1 LRVYHA
7 NLLGKVTNVKNAA
20 NDWLINGSWLASNL
34 PDGSQLFTWNSH
46 FPELP
51 ESLHMNTIRKSM
63 LETGST
69 LNERYRIDGLLGQ
82 GGMGAVY
89 LAYDMTLQIKVA
101 VKENLN
107 IDPISERQFRREAS
121 LLATL
126 RHQNL
131 PRVTDHFILN
141 GRQYLVM
148 DFIEGEDL
156 EERCERQPPTV
167 GEVLSWANLICN
179 ALIYLHSRQPPVIHR
194 DIKPANIKLQ
204 PDGNLM
210 LVDFGIAKVFDATQT
225 ATGARG
231 LTPGFSPPEQYG
243 SAHTDHRSD
252 QFSLAA
258 TLYTML
264 VGQRPVDSIE
274 RMFNN
279 KPLASLGQL
288 NPSVP
293 SHVDAAIT
301 KALSLKPDDRFPD
314 VAHFRSALRGE
325 APVATVHEA
334 DASPAA
340 PAQKSKLPWII
351 FAGLAVFG
359 GAIIISVFLLL
370 GGLKK
375 IGLARVPSPTIPVV
389 APISTN
395 KPTQPISP
403 TSTSKPSSTPTETSL
418 PTSIPSYTPTPPPPT
433 PIPIGGGGVLA
444 FVSDRA
450 DGSLLQIWT
459 MRPDGSDLRQLTF
472 GPGNKTQPRWSPDG
486 KRIAFVSDVD
496 GNKEIYIMNADGSH
510 VTNLTNDSSDDYDP
524 AWSPDGSILAF
535 TTTRYVGQTQ
545 VYLMD
550 ITCPGMDENCEASPA
565 RSLSKG
571 YADESFPVW
580 APLDKSFPS
589 WMPEGRPIAV
599 AISINQAGNRLFF
612 RSEALGNPP
621 VWFDVQ
627 DRIQRVFDLRWTPDG
642 QFIIFSWRLPGK
654 YEIYALPIEDR
665 GNNWIKLTNSLG
677 NIEPAVSPD
686 GKWIAFTSTRDQDPE
701 VYLMNISGGDQ
712 TNLTSRLG
720 RDQNPDWQPLPND

>member
-1 LRVYHA
+1 M
-7 NLLGKVTNVKNAA
+7 LG
-20 NDWLINGSWLASNL
+20 
-34 PDGSQLFTWNSH
+34 
-46 FPELP
+46 
-51 ESLHMNTIRKSM
+51 
-63 LETGST
+63 TGSI
-69 LNERYRIDGLLGQ
+69 LKDRYRIEGQLGQ

-89 LAYDMTLQIKVA
+89 LAYDMTLQIQVA

-107 IDPISERQFRREAS
+107 VDPIAERQFRREAS

-131 PRVTDHFILN
+131 PRVTDHFILD

-148 DFIEGEDL
+148 DYIEGEDL
-156 EERCERQPPTV
+156 EDRCERQPPTV
-167 GEVLSWANLICN
+167 EEVLSWANTICN

-210 LVDFGIAKVFDATQT
+210 LVDFGIAKIFDKTQT

-243 SAHTDHRSD
+243 GSHTDHRSD
-252 QFSLAA
+252 QYSLAA
-258 TLYTML
+258 SLYTML
-264 VGQRPVDSIE
+264 TKQRPVDSIE

-279 KPLASLGQL
+279 KPLTSLQEL
-288 NPSVP
+288 NPLVP
-293 SHVDAAIT
+293 PHVDAAVS
-301 KALSLKPDDRFPD
+301 KALSIKPDDRFPD
-314 VAHFRSALRGE
+314 IAHFRSALRGE
-325 APVATVHEA
+325 APAVTVHQAEA
-334 DASPAA
+334 LPAA
-340 PAQKSKLPWII
+340 PTEKNKLPWII
-351 FAGLAVFG
+351 LAGLAIFG
-359 GAIIISVFLLL
+359 GITIVGIFLLT
-370 GGLKK
+370 GGLKS
-375 IGLARVPSPTIPVV
+375 IGLAKEPSPTIPVV
-389 APISTN
+389 VQVPTNTPIATS
-395 KPTQPISP
+395 SP
-403 TSTSKPSSTPTETSL
+403 TSTPIPTNTATETPPPTTTPTETA
-418 PTSIPSYTPTPPPPT
+418 TPLPPT
-433 PIPIGGGGVLA
+433 PIPIGGGGVIA

-459 MRPDGSDLRQLTF
+459 MRPDGSDPKQLTF

-486 KRIAFVSDVD
+486 RRIAFVSDGD

-510 VTNLTNDSSDDYDP
+510 LVNLTSDPYDDYDP
-524 AWSPDGSILAF
+524 AWSPDGSTLAF

-545 VYLMD
+545 VYL
-550 ITCPGMDENCEASPA
+550 INVICPTLDENCEASPA

-580 APLDKSFPS
+580 APADKTFPN
-589 WMPEGRPIAV
+589 WMPEGQPLAV
-599 AISINQAGNRLFF
+599 AISINNAANRLFF

-665 GNNWIKLTNSLG
+665 GNNWFKLTNSLG
-677 NIEPAVSPD
+677 NIEPAISPD
-686 GKWIAFTSTRDQDPE
+686 GQWIVFTSTRDQDPE
-701 VYLMNISGGDQ
+701 IYLMTISGGDQ
-712 TNLTSRLG
+712 TNLTNRLG
-720 RDQNPDWQPLPND
+720 RDQNPDWQPLPSD

>member
-1 LRVYHA
+1 
-7 NLLGKVTNVKNAA
+7 
-20 NDWLINGSWLASNL
+20 LINKKYLISILTVKSH
-34 PDGSQLFTWNSH
+34 LFTWNSL
-46 FPELP
+46 FLELT
-51 ESLHMNTIRKSM
+51 ERHHMNTIRKSM
-63 LETGST
+63 LDTGSI
-69 LNERYRIDGLLGQ
+69 LNERYRIDGRLGQ

-89 LAYDMTLQIKVA
+89 LAYDMTLQIQVA

-107 IDPISERQFRREAS
+107 VDPIAERQFRREAS

-131 PRVTDHFILN
+131 PRVTDHFILD

-156 EERCERQPPTV
+156 EKRCERQPPTV

-252 QFSLAA
+252 QYSLAA

-264 VGQRPVDSIE
+264 AGQRPADSIE

-279 KPLASLGQL
+279 KPLTSLCEL
-288 NPSVP
+288 NPSIP
-293 SHVDAAIT
+293 SHVDTAIT

-314 VAHFRSALRGE
+314 IAHFRSALRGE
-325 APVATVHEA
+325 APAATVHKA
-334 DASPAA
+334 DALPVA
-340 PAQKSKLPWII
+340 PTQKSKIPWVI
-351 FAGLAVFG
+351 FAGVAIFG
-359 GAIIISVFLLL
+359 GAILGGAFLLF
-370 GGLKK
+370 GALKNN
-375 IGLARVPSPTIPVV
+375 GLAKEPSPTIPVV
-389 APISTN
+389 APIPTN
-395 KPTQPISP
+395 TPTQNIPP
-403 TSTSKPSSTPTETSL
+403 THTSIPSSTPTETPL
-418 PTSIPSYTPTPPPPT
+418 PSSTPTLTPTQPPPPT

-459 MRPDGSDLRQLTF
+459 MRPDGSNLRQITF

-486 KRIAFVSDVD
+486 KRVAFVSDVD

-510 VTNLTNDSSDDYDP
+510 ITNLTNDISDDYDP
-524 AWSPDGSILAF
+524 AWAPDGSTMAF

-550 ITCPGMDENCEASPA
+550 VTCTSLDENCEASPA

-571 YADESFPVW
+571 YADELFPVW
-580 APLDKSFPS
+580 APLDKPFPS
-589 WMPEGRPIAV
+589 WMPEGQPIAV

-701 VYLMNISGGDQ
+701 IYLMNISGGDQ
-712 TNLTSRLG
+712 TNLTNRLG
-720 RDQNPDWQPLPND
+720 RDQNPDWQPLPSD

>member
-1 LRVYHA
+1 
-7 NLLGKVTNVKNAA
+7 
-20 NDWLINGSWLASNL
+20 
-34 PDGSQLFTWNSH
+34 
-46 FPELP
+46 
-51 ESLHMNTIRKSM
+51 M
-63 LETGST
+63 LENGST
-69 LNERYRIDGLLGQ
+69 LNQRYRIDGRLGQ

-89 LAYDMTLQIKVA
+89 LAYDITLQIQVA

-107 IDPISERQFRREAS
+107 VDPIAERQFRREAS

-131 PRVTDHFILN
+131 PRVTDHFILD

-156 EERCERQPPTV
+156 EARCERQPPTV

-179 ALIYLHSRQPPVIHR
+179 ALIYLHSLQPPVIHR

-243 SAHTDHRSD
+243 SSHTDHRSD
-252 QFSLAA
+252 QYSLAA
-258 TLYTML
+258 TLYTMIT
-264 VGQRPVDSIE
+264 GQKPEDSIE

-279 KPLASLGQL
+279 KPLTPLRQL

-293 SHVDAAIT
+293 EQVDAAII

-314 VAHFRSALRGE
+314 IAHFRSALRG
-325 APVATVHEA
+325 
-334 DASPAA
+334 DSPAVTIHQSDA
-340 PAQKSKLPWII
+340 LPAVPAQKSKLPWAI
-351 FAGLAVFG
+351 FGGLAVFG
-359 GAIIISVFLLL
+359 GAILIGAFFLVR
-370 GGLKK
+370 GLMNS
-375 IGLARVPSPTIPVV
+375 GSAEEPSPTTPVV
-389 APISTN
+389 AAIPSDTPAPPN
-395 KPTQPISP
+395 EPTF
-403 TSTSKPSSTPTETSL
+403 TSIPLSTPTET
-418 PTSIPSYTPTPPPPT
+418 TQPSPTPTFTLIPTPAPPT

-450 DGSLLQIWT
+450 DGQLLQIWT
-459 MRPDGSDLRQLTF
+459 MNPDGSNFRQLTF
-472 GPGNKTQPRWSPDG
+472 GPGNKTQPRWAPDG

-496 GNKEIYIMNADGSH
+496 GNKEIYIMNADGSRI
-510 VTNLTNDSSDDYDP
+510 TNLTNDPNDDYDP
-524 AWSPDGSILAF
+524 AWSPDGSALAF
-535 TTTRYVGQTQ
+535 TTTRYIGQTQ
-545 VYLMD
+545 VYLID
-550 ITCPGMDENCEASPA
+550 VNCPSLDEDCISSPA

-580 APLDKSFPS
+580 APLDKTYPS
-589 WMPEGRPIAV
+589 WMPEGQPIAV

-621 VWFDVQ
+621 IWFDAQ
-627 DRIQRVFDLRWTPDG
+627 DRILRVFDLRWSPDG
-642 QFIIFSWRLPGK
+642 QYIIFSWRLPGK
-654 YEIYALPIEDR
+654 YEIYALPIKDR
-665 GNNWIKLTNSLG
+665 GNDWIKLTNSLG
-677 NIEPAVSPD
+677 NIEPAISPD

-701 VYLMNISGGDQ
+701 VYLMTISGADQ
-712 TNLTSRLG
+712 VNLTNRLG
-720 RDQNPDWQPLPND
+720 RDQNPDWQPLTIH

>member
-1 LRVYHA
+1 VHQ
-7 NLLGKVTNVKNAA
+7 
-20 NDWLINGSWLASNL
+20 IFIQISPFS
-34 PDGSQLFTWNSH
+34 
-46 FPELP
+46 ELP
-51 ESLHMNTIRKSM
+51 ESDQTNTIRKIM

-69 LNERYRIDGLLGQ
+69 LNERYRIESLLGQ

-89 LAYDMTLQIKVA
+89 LAYDMTLQLQVA

-107 IDPISERQFRREAS
+107 VDPIAERQFRREAS

-131 PRVTDHFILN
+131 PRVTDHFILS

-156 EERCERQPPTV
+156 EARCERQPPTV

-204 PDGNLM
+204 PDGTLV
-210 LVDFGIAKVFDATQT
+210 LVDFGLAKVFDTTQT

-243 SAHTDHRSD
+243 SSHTDHRSD
-252 QFSLAA
+252 QYSLAA
-258 TLYTML
+258 TLYTMIT
-264 VGQRPVDSIE
+264 GQRPADSIE

-279 KPLASLGQL
+279 KPLTPLRQL

-293 SHVDAAIT
+293 PNVDAAVI

-314 VAHFRSALRGE
+314 IAHFRSALRGE
-325 APVATVHEA
+325 APAVTIHQA
-334 DASPAA
+334 DVLPDT
-340 PAQKSKLPWII
+340 PIKKSKLPWLI
-351 FAGLAVFG
+351 FAGVAVFVV
-359 GAIIISVFLLL
+359 AISIGLFLLI
-370 GGLKK
+370 GGNKNT
-375 IGLARVPSPTIPVV
+375 GLAKEPSPTVPVV
-389 APISTN
+389 AFIPTNTATTTTIPSPSVIPSSSPTDTPLPSST
-395 KPTQPISP
+395 PSP
-403 TSTSKPSSTPTETSL
+403 TST
-418 PTSIPSYTPTPPPPT
+418 PTPLPT
-433 PIPIGGGGVLA
+433 PITIGGGGVIA

-450 DGSLLQIWT
+450 DGALMQIWT
-459 MRPDGSDLRQLTF
+459 MRPDGSDLWQLTF
-472 GPGNKTQPRWSPDG
+472 GPGNKSQPRWSPDG

-496 GNKEIYIMNADGSH
+496 RNNEIYLMNADGTH
-510 VTNLTNDSSDDYDP
+510 IVNLTNNPSDDYDP
-524 AWSPDGSILAF
+524 AWSPDGSTIAF

-550 ITCPGMDENCEASPA
+550 VTCPSLDEDCQAGPA

-571 YADESFPVW
+571 YADESFPAW
-580 APLDKSFPS
+580 APLDKPFPP
-589 WMPEGRPIAV
+589 WMPEGRPLAV

-612 RSEALGNPP
+612 RSEAQGNPP
-621 VWFDVQ
+621 VWFDLQ

-642 QFIIFSWRLPGK
+642 KYIIFSWRLPGK
-654 YEIYALPIEDR
+654 YEIYALPLADR

-677 NIEPAVSPD
+677 NIEPAISPD
-686 GKWIAFTSTRDQDPE
+686 GRWIIFTSTRDQDPE
-701 VYLMNISGGDQ
+701 IYLMTISGSDQ
-712 TNLTSRLG
+712 INLTNRLG
-720 RDQNPDWQPLPND
+720 RDQNPDWQPLPRD